1 MIRDLFLMNGYGIF
15 VWSSFFITF
24 LICGVVYFK
33 THRTLKK
40 YEREFASEIEKL
52 SAKERKIVLEKSKV
66 ASRVLSSYKETV

>member
-1 MIRDLFLMNGYGIF
+1 MIRDLILMNGYGIF
-15 VWSSFFITF
+15 VWSSFFITS

-52 SAKERKIVLEKSKV
+52 SAKERKIVLDKSKV